1 MYVTVPIH
9 YTLLSWRLKSHQ
21 SIIVVLFQ
29 IDKRDVGGAGDPQAY
44 TLRQTFSPPGKQPLL
59 SHLRKPNTQVFLND
73 FKMILPFL
81 FYVYFFYFLF
91 FLLFVVYTI
100 LLFYLFSRW
109 LFFFFFTLTLFCLPL
124 FRRLH
129 SSGKHLLRVYPA
141 DANNSNHLAPCSPPI
156 WSSTIET
163 FKHNEI
169 TDVAL
174 CINWLGTEMREKEVL
189 ADVHTTRWSRGS

>member
-1 MYVTVPIH
+1 VPETPKR
-9 YTLLSWRLKSHQ
+9 TLWDKLLAHLGSNLSFPTCENQTRKFSWMISKWS
-21 SIIVVLFQ
+21 SPSYF
-29 IDKRDVGGAGDPQAY
+29 
-44 TLRQTFSPPGKQPLL
+44 TSTFSTSYSSSCSWFIQ
-59 SHLRKPNTQVFLND
+59 S
-73 FKMILPFL
+73 
-81 FYVYFFYFLF
+81 FYSIYFL
-91 FLLFVVYTI
+91 VD
-100 LLFYLFSRW
+100 YL
-109 LFFFFFTLTLFCLPL
+109 FFFFTLTLFCLPL

-169 TDVAL
+169 TNVAL
-174 CINWLGTEMREKEVL
+174 CINWLGTGMREKEVL